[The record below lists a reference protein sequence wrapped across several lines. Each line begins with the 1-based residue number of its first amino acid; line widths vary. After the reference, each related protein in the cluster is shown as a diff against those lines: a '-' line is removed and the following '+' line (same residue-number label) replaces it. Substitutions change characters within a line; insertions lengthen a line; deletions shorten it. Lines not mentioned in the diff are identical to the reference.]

1 MGRYRPP
8 TLMSMSARE
17 GEARTTGEPAVTA
30 VAPRIEI
37 RPIRAGD
44 KQALKDGYERLSDSS
59 RYRRFLS
66 PHLSLTPAELR
77 YFTEVDHHDHEALVA
92 IDRASGHG
100 IGVARYVRSRTDPD
114 LAELAVAVS
123 DDWQGQ
129 GVGTRLCE
137 ALAERARSEGIKSF
151 TALMLADNDLMLNL
165 VSELGVVHDVRSQQ
179 GTVELMVDLPDQNIG
194 NVSRLLRAMARGEMD
209 AVAPGAPR

>member
-1 MGRYRPP
+1 MDGYRPP
-8 TLMSMSARE
+8 TLTSMSARK
-17 GEARTTGEPAVTA
+17 GEATSSGEPAVTA

-37 RPIRAGD
+37 RPIRADD
-44 KQALKDGYERLSDSS
+44 KRALEDGFERLSDSS

-100 IGVARYVRSRTDPD
+100 VGVARYVRSRTDPA

-123 DDWQGQ
+123 DDRQGQ

-137 ALAERARSEGIKSF
+137 ALAERARSEGVKSF

-165 VSELGVVHDVRSQQ
+165 ISELGVVRDVRRQQ
-179 GTVELMVDLPDQNIG
+179 GTVELAVDLPDQSMG
-194 NVSRLLRAMARGEMD
+194 NVSRLLRATARGEMD
-209 AVAPGAPR
+209 AAGRSR